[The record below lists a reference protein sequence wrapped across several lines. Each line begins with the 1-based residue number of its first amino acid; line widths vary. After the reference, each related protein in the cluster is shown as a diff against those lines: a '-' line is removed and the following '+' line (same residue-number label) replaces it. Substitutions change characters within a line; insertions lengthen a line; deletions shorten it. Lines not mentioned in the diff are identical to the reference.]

1 MFTRLVTALCV
12 LSCSAAVRADL
23 VTSANFIAN
32 GTFDSG
38 LSDWSTA
45 TNNPSTNW
53 STDTGG
59 LRSLGFGP
67 FAQTSTTLGNTFQRL
82 FQEFTLPSF
91 IIDSATL
98 TWRDRFSSSV
108 PFVDEAHEYRVVLQ
122 RVIAGTPD
130 GSPFE
135 VFSSVG
141 SPTFVLPTNRG
152 IAGNVTAFVLAN
164 LGQDIRLSY
173 ESLDSGSGILA
184 SVDNVSFVTTFD
196 TSSVPEPSSLVL
208 ASLTAFGFAYSRRRK
223 NTRAR
228 SADAG

>member
-1 MFTRLVTALCV
+1 MFTRLVTVLCV

-23 VTSANFIAN
+23 VTSDNFIEN

-53 STDTGG
+53 STASGG
-59 LRSLGFGP
+59 LRTVGFGP
-67 FAQTSTTLGNTFQRL
+67 YALTSTTLGNTFQRL

-98 TWRDRFSSSV
+98 TWRDRFTTST
-108 PFVDEAHEYRVVLQ
+108 PFVNDVHEYRVVLQ
-122 RVIAGTPD
+122 RVIEVVPGE
-130 GSPFE
+130 SRSE

-141 SPTFVLPTNRG
+141 SPTLVLPTDRG
-152 IAGNVTAFVLAN
+152 GAGNVTAFVLAN

-184 SVDNVSFVTTFD
+184 SVDNVSFVTTFE
-196 TSSVPEPSSLVL
+196 TSSVPEPSSLFL
-208 ASLTAFGFAYSRRRK
+208 ASLAAFGFAHNRRRRNK
-223 NTRAR
+223 RAR
-228 SADAG
+228 TVSAD